1 MATQASYHHII
12 NSDDYLIVKCISL
25 CIFFHISI
33 ILKNKYKDPIS
44 LRFFFLLP
52 FDLLVLFRLHTLFA
66 PPLCPSRYEL

>member
-25 CIFFHISI
+25 CIFHILI

-52 FDLLVLFRLHTLFA
+52 FDLLVLCRLHTLFA